1 MGFQLVLVAEESVPP
16 LLHEAT
22 LRKRK
27 RPVRVKV
34 SSATVG
40 RHVFPVVSVSN
51 GEAAFLPGGRIG
63 VKFSWQK
70 GFYIAFERHQSIVE
84 IRCLDGSLI
93 KRNHFF
99 CEACG
104 SVTGS
109 INSHTPGSIAGREDI
124 KLYCTNCGAAWEVQ
138 NA

>member
-1 MGFQLVLVAEESVPP
+1 MGFQLVLAVGESLPP
-16 LLHEAT
+16 LFHGAT

-27 RPVRVKV
+27 RPVRVEV

-51 GEAAFLPGGRIG
+51 GEATFLPCGIVG

-84 IRCLDGSLI
+84 IRRLDGSLI

-104 SVTGS
+104 SVMGS
-109 INSHTPGSIAGREDI
+109 IDSHTPGSIAGREDI
-124 KLYCTNCGAAWEVQ
+124 KLYCTNCGARWGVQ